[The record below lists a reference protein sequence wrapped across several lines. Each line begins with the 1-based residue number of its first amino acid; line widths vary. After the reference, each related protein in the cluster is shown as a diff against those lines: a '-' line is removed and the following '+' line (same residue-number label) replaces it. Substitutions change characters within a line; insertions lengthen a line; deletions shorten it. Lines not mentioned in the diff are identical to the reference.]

1 MKVLRPTQPT
11 SEQLTVI
18 TNHKPGVFVVRGAA
32 GSGKTTTALY
42 RLKFTVRYWQRRRP
56 DGFIDGPV
64 RVLVLTYN
72 KTLRGYIEE
81 LTKEQIKGNDVEL
94 TISTF
99 AKWAT
104 DRVPYERILQEH
116 EHNGKLDALAA
127 ALPLSEDFVR
137 SEVDY
142 VLGRFMPDR
151 LAEYIECERQGRG
164 RSPRMPASLRR
175 RLLDEVIVPIQ
186 EWKKEQQAWD
196 WSDLANPPPAR
207 GRRRG
212 IGVQRQAAQVA
223 GAPSSGLGRPP
234 AAAGAAGCRM
244 AVTGT
249 APGSVASGQITR
261 QVSSHSQPHG
271 WSGCLWP
278 GFAVDR

>member
-18 TNHKPGVFVVRGAA
+18 NNHKPGVFVVRGAA

-42 RLKFTVRYWQRRRP
+42 RLKFTVGFWQRRRR

-81 LTKEQIKGNDVEL
+81 LTQEQIKGNDVEL
-94 TISTF
+94 TVSTF

-104 DRVPYERILQEH
+104 DRVPYERILREH
-116 EHNGKLDALAA
+116 ERIGKLDTLAVS
-127 ALPLSEDFVR
+127 LPLADDFVR

-142 VLGRFMPDR
+142 VLGRFMPDH
-151 LAEYIECERQGRG
+151 LGEYIECERQGRG

-175 RLLDEVIVPIQ
+175 RLLEEVILPFQ
-186 EWKKEQQAWD
+186 EWKKQLQAWD
-196 WSDLANPPPAR
+196 WSDLANAM
-207 GRRRG
+207 
-212 IGVQRQAAQVA
+212 AAKRADEPYHVVIVDEAQDFSANQV
-223 GAPSSGLGRPP
+223 R
-234 AAAGAAGCRM
+234 
-244 AVTGT
+244 AVLNHVTDEHT
-249 APGSVASGQITR
+249 LTV
-261 QVSSHSQPHG
+261 
-271 WSGCLWP
+271 C
-278 GFAVDR
+278 